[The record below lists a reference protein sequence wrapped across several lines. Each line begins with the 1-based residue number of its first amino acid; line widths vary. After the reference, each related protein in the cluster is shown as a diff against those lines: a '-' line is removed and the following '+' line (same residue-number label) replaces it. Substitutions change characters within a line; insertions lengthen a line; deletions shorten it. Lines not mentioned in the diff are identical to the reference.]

1 MKIKASILSGVVATL
16 FLSVGTERAGIS
28 EGFQIGD
35 YAPAIILPEF
45 GGRAIDFREHAGQY
59 TLVNFWA
66 AYDAESR
73 IRNIQLRNSVKE
85 LDSSLLAVHSI
96 SMDERKSVFE
106 GTLKADGLERTNQW
120 NDQQGK
126 ASALYKM
133 YGLEKGL
140 RNFLIDDKGVIIGV
154 DLSPREVIRIVTGN
168 HVVKTK
174 TIANDRKELSHRIR
188 RDNSFLFLGTSLP
201 FAHVLRG
208 RDQRNLLTNS
218 SINASRNDGCAMA
231 IRLRARSRNVFAFKC
246 AMPYSVTT

>member
-16 FLSVGTERAGIS
+16 FLSVGTERAGIT

-73 IRNIQLRNSVKE
+73 VRNIQLRNSVKE

-106 GTLKADGLERTNQW
+106 GTLKADGLEKTNQW
-120 NDQQGK
+120 NDRRGK

-140 RNFLIDDKGVIIGV
+140 RNFLIDDKGVIVGV

-168 HVVKTK
+168 RVAKAKPIT
-174 TIANDRKELSHRIR
+174 NDRKEEVAPHQPGAGLSPARMRPILVALPAAPH
-188 RDNSFLFLGTSLP
+188 DPHHEWGLFT
-201 FAHVLRG
+201 
-208 RDQRNLLTNS
+208 D
-218 SINASRNDGCAMA
+218 ASRLRRALVTFVHSVGPSFREWPSHAMFIA
-231 IRLRARSRNVFAFKC
+231 
-246 AMPYSVTT
+246 

>member
-16 FLSVGTERAGIS
+16 FLSVGTERAGIT

-73 IRNIQLRNSVKE
+73 VRNIQLRNSVKE

-106 GTLKADGLERTNQW
+106 GTLKADGLEKTNQW
-120 NDQQGK
+120 NDRRGK
-126 ASALYKM
+126 SSALYKM

-140 RNFLIDDKGVIIGV
+140 RNFLIDDKGVIVGV

-168 HVVKTK
+168 RVVKAKPIT
-174 TIANDRKELSHRIR
+174 NDRKELSHRIR
-188 RDNSFLFLGTSLP
+188 RDNSFLFLGTSHAP
-201 FAHVLRG
+201 RLREP
-208 RDQRNLLTNS
+208 DQRNLLTNS
-218 SINASRNDGCAMA
+218 SISPSRNEGCAMA
-231 IRLRARSRNVFAFKC
+231 IRLRARSRKVFALRC

>member
-73 IRNIQLRNSVKE
+73 VRNIQLRNSVKE

-106 GTLKADGLERTNQW
+106 GTLKADGLEKTNQW
-120 NDQQGK
+120 NDRRGK
-126 ASALYKM
+126 ASALYRM

-140 RNFLIDDKGVIIGV
+140 RNFLIDDKGVIVGV

-168 HVVKTK
+168 RVAKAKPIT
-174 TIANDRKELSHRIR
+174 NDRKELSHRIR
-188 RDNSFLFLGTSLP
+188 RDNSFLFLGTSLFP
-201 FAHVLRG
+201 SHTFCAEG
-208 RDQRNLLTNS
+208 
-218 SINASRNDGCAMA
+218 ING
-231 IRLRARSRNVFAFKC
+231 IF
-246 AMPYSVTT
+246 